1 MRLFLTTSLGQ
12 IGAILRAA
20 SSTHLIN
27 SRSSAAMPRSF
38 NQAACNTCRVRKV
51 KCDEAMP
58 VCQRCSKAQRY
69 CDRTAPVPQF
79 HNNTS
84 REDAAKPDSTAAS
97 SAPFPAPTNP
107 RRALQNPSI
116 ARYFHHYI
124 AHIAPWYDLSDASST
139 FATRLPEASLER
151 ALPLSAILALSAVH
165 MSRTS
170 APSARAAAEFYHGHC
185 VRLLIELTAGD
196 YGDEDAQGLALASV
210 CLLRSYEI
218 LSEEVDPNRHLQG
231 AYSLAAHR
239 NPLND
244 YPGSGIRAAGF
255 WNYLRED
262 ITFSLF
268 RQCPLKIDLERMPLP
283 VRHDTDQDRLNTVSL
298 ILGRIINACFS
309 STVTEEA
316 WAFLFGMLEDWR
328 SGLPSRFAPFA
339 KTDRGLGLALPSIW
353 MLRDCHAAA
362 LHYRLV
368 STTLLCTHATP
379 ERLPDLRALLDD
391 DDDRAGVGITALD
404 VAESLALD
412 VCGVAFTTDAPAV
425 QVNSFGPIAFCARF
439 LRAEPAR
446 QELVRRL
453 LACRRSIGWPV
464 QRLVADLEAEWRVPT
479 ARATRDDE

>member
-1 MRLFLTTSLGQ
+1 
-12 IGAILRAA
+12 
-20 SSTHLIN
+20 
-27 SRSSAAMPRSF
+27 MPRSF
-38 NQAACNTCRVRKV
+38 NQAGNTCRVRKV
-51 KCDEAMP
+51 KCDEAVP

-79 HNNTS
+79 HNKS
-84 REDAAKPDSTAAS
+84 QEDAAKPDSTAAS
-97 SAPFPAPTNP
+97 PSPFPAPTNP
-107 RRALQNPSI
+107 RKALQNPSI
-116 ARYFHHYI
+116 ARYFHHYVV
-124 AHIAPWYDLSDASST
+124 HIAPWYDLSDASST
-139 FATRLPEASLER
+139 FATGLPEASLER

-165 MSRTS
+165 ISRTS

-185 VRLLIELTAGD
+185 VRLLIDLTAED

-218 LSEEVDPNRHLQG
+218 LSEEVDPNRHLWG
-231 AYSLAAHR
+231 AYSLATHR

-244 YPGSGIRAAGF
+244 CLGSGIGAAGF

-268 RQCPLKIDLERMPLP
+268 RRCPLKIDLERMPLP
-283 VRHDTDQDRLNTVSL
+283 TRHDTDQDHLNTVSL

-309 STVTEEA
+309 GVVTEGA
-316 WAFLFGMLEDWR
+316 WTFLLRMLQDWR
-328 SGLPSRFAPFA
+328 SGLPPRFASFA
-339 KTDRGLGLALPSIW
+339 KTERGLSLALPSIW
-353 MLRDCHAAA
+353 MLKDCHAAA

-368 STTLLCTHATP
+368 SMTLLCTHATP

-391 DDDRAGVGITALD
+391 DGGGGARADITEHGF
-404 VAESLALD
+404 AESLALD

-439 LRAEPAR
+439 LQAEPAR

-453 LACRRSIGWPV
+453 LACRRTIGWPV
-464 QRLVADLEAEWRVPT
+464 QRLIADLEAEWRASA
-479 ARATRDDE
+479 ARATRGDDE

>member
-1 MRLFLTTSLGQ
+1 MSRPQGQ
-12 IGAILRAA
+12 MQAEHHNR
-20 SSTHLIN
+20 
-27 SRSSAAMPRSF
+27 RKRPSAHRE
-38 NQAACNTCRVRKV
+38 TG
-51 KCDEAMP
+51 DEAVP

-79 HNNTS
+79 HNKS
-84 REDAAKPDSTAAS
+84 QEDAAKTDSTTTS
-97 SAPFPAPTNP
+97 PSPFPAPTSP
-107 RRALQNPSI
+107 RKALQNPSI
-116 ARYFHHYI
+116 ARYFHHYVV
-124 AHIAPWYDLSDASST
+124 HIAPWYDLSDASST
-139 FATRLPEASLER
+139 FATGLPEASLER

-185 VRLLIELTAGD
+185 VRLLIGLAAED
-196 YGDEDAQGLALASV
+196 YGDEDTQGFALASV

-231 AYSLAAHR
+231 AYSLAAYR
-239 NPLND
+239 NPLTD
-244 YPGSGIRAAGF
+244 YMGPGLGAAGF

-268 RQCPLKIDLERMPLP
+268 RRCPLKMNLEQMPLP
-283 VRHDTDQDRLNTVSL
+283 TRHDTDEDHLNAVSL
-298 ILGRIINACFS
+298 ILGRIVNACFS
-309 STVTEEA
+309 GAVTEGA
-316 WAFLFGMLEDWR
+316 WTLLSGMLQDWR
-328 SGLPSRFAPFA
+328 SRLPPRFAPFA
-339 KTDRGLGLALPSIW
+339 KSDRGLGLALPSIW

-368 STTLLCTHATP
+368 SITLLCYHAPP

-391 DDDRAGVGITALD
+391 DHTKTSITGRD
-404 VAESLALD
+404 VAEALALD

-425 QVNSFGPIAFCARF
+425 QVNAFGPIAFCARF

-453 LACRRSIGWPV
+453 LACRRTIGWPV
-464 QRLVADLEAEWRVPT
+464 QKLVADLEAEWRVST
-479 ARATRDDE
+479 ARGDE

>member
-1 MRLFLTTSLGQ
+1 
-12 IGAILRAA
+12 
-20 SSTHLIN
+20 
-27 SRSSAAMPRSF
+27 MPRSF

-51 KCDEAMP
+51 KCDEAVP

-69 CDRTAPVPQF
+69 CDRTAPVPQSS
-79 HNNTS
+79 NDGKG
-84 REDAAKPDSTAAS
+84 REDGTTAPPC
-97 SAPFPAPTNP
+97 PFPAPTDP
-107 RRALQNPSI
+107 RRALQNPSM
-116 ARYFHHYI
+116 ARYFHHYVT
-124 AHIAPWYDLSDASST
+124 HIAPWYDLSDASSA
-139 FATRLPEASLER
+139 FATALPEAALGR

-170 APSARAAAEFYHGHC
+170 APSARAAADFYHGHC
-185 VRLLIELTAGD
+185 VRLLIDLTAGGG
-196 YGDEDAQGLALASV
+196 YGDEDDAQGLALASV

-218 LSEEVDPNRHLQG
+218 LSEEIDPNRHLRG

-244 YPGSGIRAAGF
+244 YLGSGLRAAGF

-283 VRHDTDQDRLNTVSL
+283 TRHETDQDHLNTVSL
-298 ILGRIINACFS
+298 ILGRLINACFS
-309 STVTEEA
+309 GAVTEGA
-316 WAFLFGMLEDWR
+316 WTFLFGMLRDWR
-328 SGLPSRFAPFA
+328 SGLPPRFAPFA

-353 MLRDCHAAA
+353 MLKDCHAAA

-379 ERLPDLRALLDD
+379 GRLPDLRALLDD
-391 DDDRAGVGITALD
+391 DGDDGAGVGITEHD

-453 LACRRSIGWPV
+453 LACRRTTGWPV
-464 QRLVADLEAEWRVPT
+464 QRLVADLEAGWRVST
-479 ARATRDDE
+479 AHATRDDE